1 MARFGYP
8 QVDDVHKRQ
17 SHLSFSLIADRLA
30 TAPLSPFYGVPQI
43 EDARVAHKS
52 ETPAL
57 PWRYP
62 DWQHAMD
69 GTKLHAVLGQ
79 QTAEFLGP
87 NKQAPVVSASW
98 CQASEV
104 FPKPDRQRAGQPGTI
119 DCIV

>member
-1 MARFGYP
+1 
-8 QVDDVHKRQ
+8 
-17 SHLSFSLIADRLA
+17 
-30 TAPLSPFYGVPQI
+30 
-43 EDARVAHKS
+43 
-52 ETPAL
+52 
-57 PWRYP
+57 
-62 DWQHAMD
+62 MD

-119 DCIV
+119 DRIVQEETPWFEHPSDLGYSRGQIRKMFQYVCSYRAQSIA